1 VEPTDK
7 TYRQEELAEVMRHR
21 LEKLE
26 PLREKGEEP
35 FKFRFSPRDPIN
47 SLQEKYAELPAGEET
62 ADVTRVAGRI
72 MGLRRHGKAT
82 FCDLKD
88 FSGKIQLLASVDG
101 LGEESYQSFEVL
113 DVGDWL
119 GAEGTI
125 FRSKRGELT
134 VRISSYELLS
144 KSLRPLPEKWHG
156 LRDVETRY
164 RQRYV
169 DLIVNPEVRETLLTR
184 TRTIKALRSFLDERG
199 FIEVET
205 PMLQPIPGGAT
216 ARPFVTHHNA
226 LDMQLYLRV
235 APELYLKRLIVG
247 GLEKVYEINRS
258 FRNEGI
264 SIKHNPE
271 FTMLEFY
278 WAFVDYIDLAGFL
291 EEMVATIVREVKG
304 NTRLEYQGR
313 PLDISPPWR
322 RVTMLDTVTEATG
335 QEISFERTLD
345 DLRELARTCE
355 VPTDA
360 TWGKGRI
367 ITELF
372 EKMVEPALFEP
383 TLVMD
388 YPKEVSPLARIH
400 RSNPELTERF
410 ELIVANRELAN
421 AFSELIDPVDQ
432 RERFSKQAELRQQG
446 DEEAQFVDWDYLRAL
461 EIGMPPTGGLG
472 LGVDRLVMLLTD
484 TPSIRDV
491 ILFPHLRPE

>member
-1 VEPTDK
+1 MEPTDE
-7 TYRQEELAEVMRHR
+7 THQQEELAEVMRHR

-26 PLREKGEEP
+26 QLRAAEEP
-35 FKFRFSPRDPIN
+35 FKFRFSPRDPVQ
-47 SLQEKYAELPAGEET
+47 SLQDKYAELPAGDET
-62 ADVTRVAGRI
+62 GDVTRVAGRI
-72 MGLRRHGKAT
+72 MGLRHHGKAT
-82 FCDLKD
+82 FCDLVD
-88 FSGKIQLLASVDG
+88 FSGKIQLLASMDG
-101 LGEESYQSFEVL
+101 LGEERYASFEVL

-134 VRISSYELLS
+134 VRPSSYELLA

-169 DLIVNPEVRETLLTR
+169 DLIVNPEVREALITR
-184 TRTIKALRSFLDERG
+184 TRAIKALRCFLDERG

-226 LDMQLYLRV
+226 LDMELYLRV

-278 WAFVDYIDLAGFL
+278 WAFVDYLDLAGFL
-291 EEMVATIVREVKG
+291 EEMVATVVREVKG
-304 NTRLEYQGR
+304 DTKLEYQGR
-313 PLDISPPWR
+313 PLDLNPPWR
-322 RVTMLDTVTEATG
+322 RVTMLEAVAEATG
-335 QEISFERTLD
+335 QAISFERSMP
-345 DLRELARTCE
+345 DLRELASRHE
-355 VPTDA
+355 VPTEA
-360 TWGKGRI
+360 TWGKGKV

-372 EKMVEPALFEP
+372 EKLVEPTLFEP

-421 AFSELIDPVDQ
+421 AFSELIDPIDQ
-432 RERFSKQAELRQQG
+432 RERFARQAELRQQG
-446 DEEAQFVDWDYLRAL
+446 DEEAQFVDRDYLRAL

>member
-1 VEPTDK
+1 MEPADEG
-7 TYRQEELAEVMRHR
+7 YQQEELAEVMRHR

-26 PLREKGEEP
+26 HIRATEEP
-35 FKFRFSPRDPIN
+35 FKYRFTPREPVQ
-47 SLQEKYAELPAGEET
+47 SLQDKYAELPAGTET
-62 ADVTRVAGRI
+62 ADVARVAGRI

-82 FCDLKD
+82 FCDLAD
-88 FSGKIQLLASVDG
+88 LSGKIQLLASMDD
-101 LGEESYQSFEVL
+101 LGEERYQAFEVL

-119 GAEGTI
+119 GAEGTV

-134 VRISSYELLS
+134 VRLTAWELLS

-169 DLIVNPEVRETLLTR
+169 DLIVNPEVREALLTR
-184 TRTIKALRSFLDERG
+184 TRTIRALRSWLDERG

-278 WAFVDYIDLAGFL
+278 WAFVDYLDLAGYL
-291 EEMVATIVREVKG
+291 EEMVSYVISQVKG
-304 NTRLEYQGR
+304 DTHLVYQGQ
-313 PLDISPPWR
+313 PLDMSPPWR
-322 RVTMLDTVTEATG
+322 RVTMLDAVAEATG
-335 QEISFERTLD
+335 QEISFDRSLD
-345 DLRELARTCE
+345 DLADLAKRYE
-355 VPTDA
+355 IPTEP
-360 TWGKGRI
+360 TWGKGKV

-372 EKMVEPALFEP
+372 EKLVEPTLFEP
-383 TLVMD
+383 TLIMD
-388 YPKEVSPLARIH
+388 YPKEVSPLARLH
-400 RSNPELTERF
+400 RDNPELTERF

-421 AFSELIDPVDQ
+421 AFSELIDPIDQ
-432 RERFSKQAELRQQG
+432 RERFNKQAELRSAG
-446 DEEAQFVDWDYLRAL
+446 DEEAQFVDKDYLRAL

>member
-1 VEPTDK
+1 MEPTDE
-7 TYRQEELAEVMRHR
+7 TCRQEELAEVMRRR

-26 PLREKGEEP
+26 QLRRSEEP

-62 ADVTRVAGRI
+62 EDVTRVAGRI

-82 FCDLKD
+82 FCDLVD
-88 FSGKIQLLASVDG
+88 FGDKIQLLASVDG
-101 LGEESYQSFEVL
+101 LGEERYQSFGML

-119 GAEGTI
+119 GVEGTI

-169 DLIVNPEVRETLLTR
+169 DLLVNPEVRDALITR
-184 TRTIKALRSFLDERG
+184 TRTIKALRRFLDERG

-216 ARPFVTHHNA
+216 ARPFVTYHNA

-278 WAFVDYIDLAGFL
+278 WAFVDYMDLAGFL
-291 EEMVATIVREVKG
+291 EEMLATVVREVNG
-304 NTRLEYQGR
+304 AMRLEYQGR
-313 PLDISPPWR
+313 PLEMSPPWR
-322 RVTMLDTVTEATG
+322 RVTMLDAVAAATG
-335 QEISFERTLD
+335 QEISFERSLD
-345 DLRELARTCE
+345 DLRELARGYE
-355 VPTDA
+355 VPSEA
-360 TWGKGRI
+360 AWGKGKI

-372 EKMVEPALFEP
+372 EKTVEPTLFEP

-421 AFSELIDPVDQ
+421 AFSELIDPIDQ
-432 RERFSKQAELRQQG
+432 RERFNKQAELRRQG
-446 DEEAQFVDWDYLRAL
+446 DEEAQFVDRDFLRAL

-484 TPSIRDV
+484 APSIRDV

>member
-1 VEPTDK
+1 MEPTDEG
-7 TYRQEELAEVMRHR
+7 YQQEELAEVMRHR
-21 LEKLE
+21 QEKLE
-26 PLREKGEEP
+26 QLRLTEEP
-35 FKFRFSPRDPIN
+35 FKYRFESREPVQ

-62 ADVTRVAGRI
+62 QDVVRVAGRI

-82 FCDLKD
+82 FCDLVD
-88 FSGKIQLLASVDG
+88 LSGKLQLLASMDD
-101 LGEESYQSFEVL
+101 LGEQRYQAFEIL

-134 VRISSYELLS
+134 VRLTSWELLS

-169 DLIVNPEVRETLLTR
+169 DLIVNPEVREALLTR
-184 TRTIKALRSFLDERG
+184 TSTIRALRSWLDERG

-216 ARPFVTHHNA
+216 ARPFITHHNA

-278 WAFVDYIDLAGFL
+278 WAFVDYLDLAGFL
-291 EEMVATIVREVKG
+291 EEMVSYVVRQVKG
-304 NTRLEYQGR
+304 DTRLVYQGQ
-313 PLDISPPWR
+313 PLDMSPPWR
-322 RVTMLDTVTEATG
+322 RVTMLDAVAEATG
-335 QEISFERTLD
+335 QEISFERSLA
-345 DLRELARTCE
+345 DLAELARRHE
-355 VPTDA
+355 IPTEP
-360 TWGKGRI
+360 TWGKGKV

-372 EKMVEPALFEP
+372 EKLVEPKLFEP

-388 YPKEVSPLARIH
+388 YPKEVSPLARLH
-400 RSNPELTERF
+400 RDNPELTERF

-421 AFSELIDPVDQ
+421 AFSELIDPIDQ
-432 RERFSKQAELRQQG
+432 RERFGKQAELRSAG
-446 DEEAQFVDWDYLRAL
+446 DEEAQFVDRDYLRAL

>member
-1 VEPTDK
+1 MEPPDA
-7 TYRQEELAEVMRHR
+7 YQEEELAEVMRHR

-26 PLREKGEEP
+26 QLRSREEP
-35 FKFRFSPRDPIN
+35 FKLRFSPRSPIQP
-47 SLQEKYAELPAGEET
+47 LQDKYAELPAGEET
-62 ADVTRVAGRI
+62 GEPVRVAGRI

-82 FCDLKD
+82 FCDLVD
-88 FSGKIQLLASVDG
+88 FTGKLQLLASVDG
-101 LGEESYQSFEVL
+101 LGEERYAEFEVL
-113 DVGDWL
+113 DIGDWL

-134 VRISSYELLS
+134 VRLTSYELLS

-169 DLIVNPEVRETLLTR
+169 DLIVNPGVREALLTR
-184 TRTIKALRSFLDERG
+184 TSTIKAIRKFLDERG

-216 ARPFVTHHNA
+216 ARPFITHHNA

-278 WAFVDYIDLAGFL
+278 WAFVDYEDLATFL
-291 EEMVATIVREVKG
+291 EEMITAVVREVRGDLK
-304 NTRLEYQGR
+304 LEYQGR
-313 PLDISPPWR
+313 PLNLAAPWR
-322 RVTMLDTVTEATG
+322 RITMLDAVAEAAG
-335 QEISFERTLD
+335 QEISFDRSLD
-345 DLRELARTCE
+345 DLRELARKHE
-355 VPTDA
+355 VPTEPA
-360 TWGKGRI
+360 WGKGKI

-372 EKMVEPALFEP
+372 EKLVEPALFEP
-383 TLVMD
+383 TLILD
-388 YPKEVSPLARIH
+388 YPKEVSPLARLH
-400 RSNPELTERF
+400 RDNPELTERF

-421 AFSELIDPVDQ
+421 AFSELIDPLDQ
-432 RERFSKQAELRQQG
+432 RDRFTRQAELRQAG
-446 DEEAQFVDWDYLRAL
+446 DEEAQFVDRDYLRAL

-491 ILFPHLRPE
+491 IFFPHLRPE